1 MITHRSGRH
10 KVLLPINHSHDYF
23 RKQQIQLG
31 QMSPVWTMSKEEN
44 LLNFGNSLVFLFFLF
59 FFLRQVIVAM
69 VIVINTMIGGFG
81 RKDLV
86 RLAASTVRLQVSN

>member
-1 MITHRSGRH
+1 
-10 KVLLPINHSHDYF
+10 
-23 RKQQIQLG
+23 
-31 QMSPVWTMSKEEN
+31 MSKEEN
-44 LLNFGNSLVFLFFLF
+44 LLNFGNYLVFLFFLF

>member
-1 MITHRSGRH
+1 MITHRIGRH
-10 KVLLPINHSHDYF
+10 KVLLPINHNHDYF

-44 LLNFGNSLVFLFFLF
+44 LLNFGNPLVFLFFLL

>member
-1 MITHRSGRH
+1 MITRRIGRH
-10 KVLLPINHSHDYF
+10 KVLLPMNHNHDYF

-44 LLNFGNSLVFLFFLF
+44 LLNFGNSLVFLFFLI
-59 FFLRQVIVAM
+59 FFLRKVIVAM
-69 VIVINTMIGGFG
+69 VILINTMIGGFG

>member
-10 KVLLPINHSHDYF
+10 KVLLPINHNHDYF

-31 QMSPVWTMSKEEN
+31 QMSPVWTMSKKT
-44 LLNFGNSLVFLFFLF
+44 SLTLEIPWFFF
-59 FFLRQVIVAM
+59 FFNFFLRQAVVAM

>member
-1 MITHRSGRH
+1 
-10 KVLLPINHSHDYF
+10 
-23 RKQQIQLG
+23 
-31 QMSPVWTMSKEEN
+31 MSPVWIMSREEN
-44 LLNFGNSLVFLFFLF
+44 LLNFGNSLVFLFFNF
-59 FFLRQVIVAM
+59 FFLRQVVVAM

>member
-10 KVLLPINHSHDYF
+10 KVLLPINRNHDYF

-44 LLNFGNSLVFLFFLF
+44 LLNFGNSLVFLFFLI

>member
-1 MITHRSGRH
+1 MITHRNGRH
-10 KVLLPINHSHDYF
+10 KVLLPINHNHDYF

-44 LLNFGNSLVFLFFLF
+44 LLNFGNSLFFF
-59 FFLRQVIVAM
+59 FFNFFLRQVVVAM
-69 VIVINTMIGGFG
+69 VIVVNTMIGGFG